1 MDEEI
6 KSKIKYSIIMSI
18 IGMSISLI
26 FLIFE
31 IINKRDIIFWSV
43 ILICNLIVL
52 ITSIVSYKKN

>member
-18 IGMSISLI
+18 IGISISLI

-31 IINKRDIIFWSV
+31 IMKKRDIIFWLV

>member
-18 IGMSISLI
+18 IGISISLI

-31 IINKRDIIFWSV
+31 IMKKRDIIFWSV

-52 ITSIVSYKKN
+52 ITSMVSYKKN

>member
-6 KSKIKYSIIMSI
+6 NSKIKYSIIMSI
-18 IGMSISLI
+18 IGISISLI

>member
-18 IGMSISLI
+18 IGISISLI

>member
-18 IGMSISLI
+18 IGISISLI

-31 IINKRDIIFWSV
+31 IMNKRDIIFWSV